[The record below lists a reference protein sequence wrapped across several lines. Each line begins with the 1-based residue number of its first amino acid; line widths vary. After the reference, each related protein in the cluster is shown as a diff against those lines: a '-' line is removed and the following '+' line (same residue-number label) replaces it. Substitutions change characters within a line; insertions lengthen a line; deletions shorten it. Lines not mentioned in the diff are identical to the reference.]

1 MLVITFEGEKLG
13 VMSKKEALTKADD
26 LDLDLVLI
34 SDKSE
39 MPVTKI
45 IDYGKFKYERKK
57 KESEAKRN
65 QKQVETKE
73 VRLRPNIGQHD
84 LDVKIRAAIGF
95 INKGN
100 RVKVS
105 LSYRGR
111 EMANKDVGF
120 ETINKFL
127 KSLEEVAQIDKE
139 PKMNGRFLDA
149 YISPIKN

>member
-1 MLVITFEGEKLG
+1 
-13 VMSKKEALTKADD
+13 MSKTEALKKADEYE
-26 LDLDLVLI
+26 LDLVLI
-34 SDKSE
+34 SDKGE
-39 MPVTKI
+39 VAVAKI

-57 KESEAKRN
+57 KESEAKKN

-95 INKGN
+95 IEKGN

-120 ETINKFL
+120 ETIKKFL
-127 KSLEEVAQIDKE
+127 DAMEDIAQIDKQ

>member
-1 MLVITFEGEKLG
+1 
-13 VMSKKEALTKADD
+13 MSKTEALKKADEYE
-26 LDLDLVLI
+26 LDLVLI
-34 SDKSE
+34 SDKGE
-39 MPVTKI
+39 VAVAKI

-57 KESEAKRN
+57 KESEAKKN

-95 INKGN
+95 IKKGN

-120 ETINKFL
+120 ETIKKFL
-127 KSLEEVAQIDKE
+127 DAMEDIAQIDKQ

>member
-1 MLVITFEGEKLG
+1 
-13 VMSKKEALTKADD
+13 MSRKEALNKADEYE
-26 LDLDLVLI
+26 LDLVII
-34 SDKSE
+34 SDKGE
-39 MPVTKI
+39 IAVAKI

-105 LSYRGR
+105 LFYRGR
-111 EMANKDVGF
+111 EMANKEVGF
-120 ETINKFL
+120 ETISKFL
-127 KSLEEVAQIDKE
+127 DSVKDIAQIDKQ